1 MCDLHFNRRT
11 IQLRLITTPGEDHCL
26 TADSIN
32 ISQTLRVK
40 TKSQTQGQRLFYV
53 GQLNGFEHIST

>member
-40 TKSQTQGQRLFYV
+40 NKEPDTRTETVLCRPTKW
-53 GQLNGFEHIST
+53 I